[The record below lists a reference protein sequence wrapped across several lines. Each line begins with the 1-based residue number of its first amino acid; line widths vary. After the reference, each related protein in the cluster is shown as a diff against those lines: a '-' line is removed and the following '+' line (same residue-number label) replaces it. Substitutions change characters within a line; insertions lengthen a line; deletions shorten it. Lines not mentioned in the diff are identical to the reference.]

1 MLVRSDSD
9 DLQFSPGLFY
19 TIRKL
24 IEDEGA
30 VKVQSLIQGN
40 SLPQSVLELTNQYAN
55 LCAAFRSTGS
65 DG

>member
-1 MLVRSDSD
+1 MI
-9 DLQFSPGLFY
+9 QFSPSLFY

-24 IEDEGA
+24 IEEEGA

-40 SLPQSVLELTNQYAN
+40 SLPQPVLELTNLYAN